1 MINGVR
7 LYYEMH
13 GVGEPILFVHGTSS
27 SALVWGAAVEEL
39 DRLGRVIVYD
49 RRGCTRSERPRPYEV
64 TSVGEH
70 TDDAREL
77 LRALDAEPAIVIGR
91 SYGGNVALDLALR
104 FPESVR
110 AIVLLEASPAGLS
123 AEADAWSASISAK
136 LERAAAERGT
146 DAVGETLIT
155 EVLGEWEGLPE
166 ELRAMF
172 TANGPAILAE
182 ARGGELA
189 VDLAELARLRVP
201 TLVVSATD
209 SPEEFRRL
217 SDTLTDVIPGA
228 ATARVGGGHMVSPA
242 DPAVLAFVS
251 EILAAE
257 RP

>member
-1 MINGVR
+1 MVNGVR

-13 GVGEPILFVHGTSS
+13 GAGEPILLVHGTSS
-27 SALVWGAAVEEL
+27 SALVWGAAVEKLAE
-39 DRLGRVIVYD
+39 LGRVIVYD

-123 AEADAWSASISAK
+123 AEADAWGASISASM
-136 LERAAAERGT
+136 ERAAAERGI
-146 DAVGETLIT
+146 DAVGETLIR

-166 ELRAMF
+166 QLREMF

-182 ARGGELA
+182 SRGGELV

-201 TLVVSATD
+201 TLLVSAAD
-209 SPEEFRRL
+209 SPEEFRRVTDAL
-217 SDTLTDVIPGA
+217 ADVIPGA

-242 DPAVLAFVS
+242 DPTVLEFVS
-251 EILAAE
+251 DVLVAE
-257 RP
+257 RQ